1 MKKLKITGAVSVL
14 LILFLVLFPFL
25 WNASLKG
32 HVSGSS
38 LYLERTYVDF
48 YGGKKASSF
57 FEKYVTA
64 DDYIAMDF
72 HYSDD
77 GRTIFPLMKPYTAFI
92 LDVYLEKEEF
102 DRVILDL
109 TSEKYEQKSIN
120 DSFVFVEINDKEKF
134 YRNNFAAIG
143 WDVNH
148 NTLRYVFVCDIKNGN
163 AYRILTTYL
172 RFYDLNWNSDEN
184 DLIFD
189 Y

>member
-1 MKKLKITGAVSVL
+1 

-38 LYLERTYVDF
+38 LYLEKTYVDF
-48 YGGKKASSF
+48 YGGKRASSF
-57 FEKYVTA
+57 FEKYVTV
-64 DDYIAMDF
+64 DDFIAMDF

-120 DSFVFVEINDKEKF
+120 DSFVFVEINDKEIF

-143 WDVNH
+143 WDINH

-163 AYRILTTYL
+163 VYNIQTTYL

-189 Y
+189 YSENTAIQ

>member
-1 MKKLKITGAVSVL
+1 
-14 LILFLVLFPFL
+14 
-25 WNASLKG
+25 
-32 HVSGSS
+32 
-38 LYLERTYVDF
+38 
-48 YGGKKASSF
+48 
-57 FEKYVTA
+57 
-64 DDYIAMDF
+64 
-72 HYSDD
+72 
-77 GRTIFPLMKPYTAFI
+77 MKPYTAFI

-120 DSFVFVEINDKEKF
+120 DSFVFVEINDKEIF

-143 WDVNH
+143 WDINH

-163 AYRILTTYL
+163 VYNIQTTYL

-189 Y
+189 YSENTAIQ